1 MLSNRRVPHGHWTR
15 NQILPSR
22 TVRRWQ
28 NHPHHFSRAGHIED
42 VGVKTLDEIKYVIE
56 NIDDIIWQITETDSN
71 AEAIDNSVQ
80 MSTMEITTW
89 CVLTR
94 RASR

>member
-1 MLSNRRVPHGHWTR
+1 M
-15 NQILPSR
+15 
-22 TVRRWQ
+22 
-28 NHPHHFSRAGHIED
+28 E
-42 VGVKTLDEIKYVIE
+42 KIKYVIE